1 MDIKVNDTSNI
12 VDNVKPASS
21 VVKSKDISIG
31 KEVDKNMNYMMIGK
45 DEKSFLLNLLK
56 ENFNQFDTIE
66 KLENILYS
74 EAFEYIEMINIGN
87 RTIIFTDKGNNTICS
102 NFNWLPKKLSIDVI
116 MNVTKNINI
125 ISKIVGVKNI
135 NILYRHN
142 KILAKFK
149 IGE

>member
-1 MDIKVNDTSNI
+1 
-12 VDNVKPASS
+12 
-21 VVKSKDISIG
+21 
-31 KEVDKNMNYMMIGK
+31 
-45 DEKSFLLNLLK
+45 
-56 ENFNQFDTIE
+56 
-66 KLENILYS
+66 
-74 EAFEYIEMINIGN
+74 
-87 RTIIFTDKGNNTICS
+87 
-102 NFNWLPKKLSIDVI
+102 LSIDVI